1 MQVRGGHIARVVVML
16 GFGAV
21 ATTAAARTFEERDIK
36 GTWVL
41 TAEGAM
47 LGTQMPLALLGVI
60 EFEQGGHCSM
70 NGTINAGG
78 LSWSAIAASCGFQL
92 QSNGSGSL
100 IVKLPPGPVVMS
112 AIPLSFVVIDEHEIR
127 TMATDSVS
135 LSGVLRKQDH

>member
-1 MQVRGGHIARVVVML
+1 MRNGSGCVARVVLL
-16 GFGAV
+16 GFAV
-21 ATTAAARTFEERDIK
+21 MATAASARTFGERDIK

-47 LGTQMPLALLGVI
+47 LGTAMPLALLGVV
-60 EFEQGGHCSM
+60 EFDQGGQCRM

-78 LSWSAIAASCGFQL
+78 LSWSAVAAACGFQL

-135 LSGVLRKQDH
+135 LSGTLRRQDR